1 MIIESQNFNPY
12 IYYQEPNTEE
22 NGILSN
28 YGIRKDIYA
37 LDITPKM
44 IPDDLK
50 IFLNILGEDNG
61 SGPYGNGAIFCIE
74 LQDNIFLDF
83 QDKHT
88 AILYYKALLKIK
100 GTDPKS
106 IKDIYPE
113 MFI

>member
-1 MIIESQNFNPY
+1 MIIEAQNFNPY

-22 NGILSN
+22 NGIVL

-37 LDITPKM
+37 LNITPEI

-50 IFLNILGEDNG
+50 ISLTMLGEDKG
-61 SGPYGNGAIFCIE
+61 SGPYGNGAMFCIE

-88 AILYYKALLKIK
+88 VILYYKALLKIK
-100 GTDPKS
+100 GFEPQS